1 MDDLDRDVVNGLG
14 RRLGRLESR
23 VELLQLV
30 GWVALV
36 LAVLLPTAAILVA
49 YGS

>member
-14 RRLGRLESR
+14 RRLARLETR

-30 GWVALV
+30 SWVALL
-36 LAVLLPTAAILVA
+36 LAVVLPTAAILVS
-49 YGS
+49 YG